1 MHQVAL
7 CVNTYYCPCN
17 SRIYHSKILSSKL
30 FLQWTWLSGAYMKS
44 MPIINVSSRSHQ
56 NYCMVLML
64 ISTLLLPSCTPH
76 RTPTLYVTKL
86 WYWWFQHTRFIY
98 LHFSFCW
105 WCGSLD
111 GWRSRT
117 TTHKKLRHSVNVRLL
132 CLFSSFKDNCCGMN
146 MQRMPW

>member
-17 SRIYHSKILSSKL
+17 SHIRHSKILSSKL

-44 MPIINVSSRSHQ
+44 KPIIYISSSSKTIAWFLCSSLL
-56 NYCMVLML
+56 YCCPLVHL
-64 ISTLLLPSCTPH
+64 

-86 WYWWFQHTRFIY
+86 QYWWFQCTRFIY

-105 WCGSLD
+105 WCWSLD
-111 GWRSRT
+111 AWRSRT
-117 TTHKKLRHSVNVRLL
+117 TTHKKLRNSVNFRLL
-132 CLFSSFKDNCCGMN
+132 CLFSSSKDNCCGMN
-146 MQRMPW
+146 MQRLPW